1 MLDGDGVTGMR
12 DTLQTRL
19 KAQGFSHTE
28 VLDQAVRTYHRNGA
42 AVEVIW
48 SRRRAD
54 ETEIERLVVHFE
66 VIRTEKLK
74 RS

>member
-1 MLDGDGVTGMR
+1 MPLYDCHPNGSSWMLDGDGVTGMR

-48 SRRRAD
+48 SRRR
-54 ETEIERLVVHFE
+54 R
-66 VIRTEKLK
+66 
-74 RS
+74 